1 MFNRM
6 LALVG
11 ALLLSLATY
20 AVAAEL
26 SADHPNTYVVQKG
39 DTLWSIAAKFL
50 KQPWMWP
57 EIWHANPQVHNPH
70 LIYPGDVISLAYLNG
85 QPSLQLSSGGRS
97 MEPAINTVP
106 LSDVQDFLKNVRI
119 VDSVKDLP
127 YVVGQEEDQLI
138 TASGQIFYARG
149 IPKAQVGDMFQVVRP
164 MVSYGSSHRGSGE
177 YMLRHD
183 DLDFRGNK
191 LNGANQDSYWKDVMY
206 ARWDQ
211 PDYLGTELRV
221 VSLAEVTR
229 PEGHGIE
236 TATLLLLGDGTE
248 VREGDRL
255 VPVETQ
261 TFDLQ
266 FFPHAPTRPAVVSEY
281 TKFRVIGVPDD
292 VHFSG
297 THMVVAISGGKN
309 DNIDNGTVFSIWR
322 IGSNKADKVAHHNDI
337 AADIDRVKLADE
349 YEGHVMVFRA
359 FDRMSYGLLMD
370 GTKPIEVGDIL
381 KHPDATR

>member
-26 SADHPNTYVVQKG
+26 SADHPNSYVVQKG
-39 DTLWSIAAKFL
+39 DTLWSISAKFL
-50 KQPWMWP
+50 KQPWLWP
-57 EIWHANPQVHNPH
+57 EIWQANPQVHNPH
-70 LIYPGDVISLAYLNG
+70 LIYPGDVLNLAYLNG
-85 QPSLQLSSGGRS
+85 QPSIQLSSGGRS
-97 MEPAINTVP
+97 MEPAIDTVP
-106 LSDVQDFLKNVRI
+106 LADVQDFLKKLRVLE
-119 VDSVKDLP
+119 SVKDLP
-127 YVVGQEEDQLI
+127 YVVGLEEDQLI
-138 TASGQIFYARG
+138 TASGQIVYARG
-149 IPKAQVGDMFQVVRP
+149 IPNAQVGDMFAIVRP
-164 MVSYGSSHRGSGE
+164 TVAYGRSHRGSGE
-177 YMLRHD
+177 FMLRHD

-191 LNGANQDSYWKDVMY
+191 LSGANQDAYWKDVMY
-206 ARWDQ
+206 GTAGQ
-211 PDYLGTELRV
+211 PEYLGTEVKEL
-221 VSLAEVTR
+221 SLAEVTR
-229 PEGHGIE
+229 PQGHGIE
-236 TATLLLLGDGTE
+236 TTTLLLIGDGSE
-248 VREGDRL
+248 VHEGDRL

-261 TFDLQ
+261 PFDLQ
-266 FFPHAPTRPAVVSEY
+266 FYPHPPSRQAVTSEY

-297 THMVVAISGGKN
+297 THEVIALAGGKV

-322 IGSNKADKVAHHNDI
+322 IGSNKADDVAHHNSL
-337 AADIDRVKLADE
+337 AADIDRVKLGDE

-370 GTKPIEVGDIL
+370 GTKPIQVGDIL